1 MRMLLDFLIILS
13 VGFDFNA
20 IKDDDSAWVHTYNTV
35 NAALQNPFYFIFPI
49 FDQALLWL
57 SPKRMAVHKEM
68 KRFLG
73 MLSQVIEN
81 KRAQIVSGVQNDNLQ
96 ENEKDVLTL
105 LIESEQRGEGALT
118 DEELKVTI
126 TKF

>member
-1 MRMLLDFLIILS
+1 ML

-20 IKDDDSAWVHTYNTV
+20 IKDDNSAWVHTYNTI
-35 NAALQNPFYFIFPI
+35 NAGLQDPFFFFFPI

-57 SPKRMAVHKEM
+57 FPKRMAVHKEM
-68 KRFLG
+68 KRFNG

-81 KRAQIVSGVQNDNLQ
+81 KRAQIASGVQNDNSQ

-105 LIESEQRGEGALT
+105 LIESEQRGEGVLS
-118 DEELKVTI
+118 DEELKVSNHLNTI
-126 TKF
+126 NTLITN